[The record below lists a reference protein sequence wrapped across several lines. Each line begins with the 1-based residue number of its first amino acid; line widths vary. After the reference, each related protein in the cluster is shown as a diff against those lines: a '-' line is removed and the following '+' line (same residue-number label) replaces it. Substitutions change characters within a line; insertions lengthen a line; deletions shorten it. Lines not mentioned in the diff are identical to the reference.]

1 MKIVKYYEN
10 KIKVFKNVF
19 KEFKFEICH
28 QFMEEVM
35 NMKSQV
41 SEMKK
46 KTLETAEIFKR
57 LILNTKYELDEK
69 IVSFQSTL
77 LKRFELANTQSK

>member
-1 MKIVKYYEN
+1 
-10 KIKVFKNVF
+10 
-19 KEFKFEICH
+19 
-28 QFMEEVM
+28 
-35 NMKSQV
+35 MKSQV

-69 IVSFQSTL
+69 IVSFQNTL
-77 LKRFELANTQSK
+77 FKRFELASTQSK